1 MEHQLQLAKKQV
13 YKELLFFIITRE
25 LLLAQNNLNIFD
37 NLCND
42 YASNFCYQSTTCL
55 SLNEVHTSKSREVN

>member
-1 MEHQLQLAKKQV
+1 M
-13 YKELLFFIITRE
+13 TRE
-25 LLLAQNNLNIFD
+25 LLLVQNNLNIFD